1 MGSKLLSVMRLRAK
15 NDFNIDRSGVSLD
28 KQKKKRIKELVR
40 ERALDLSNIKDKIDS
55 NNLVYLYSTG
65 KNNTKDFGNYQMS
78 MKLFEDLKDSK
89 IDRREVLKN
98 QSRLKSDLRETKIGS
113 KNQQIKKKKKKKTM
127 KDVSNLFD
135 LRERIITL
143 IRDYSLLLSEAKYK
157 TKYKVGLK
165 ISPPKQMLQRI
176 PIALAQ
182 VKTVNNSESL
192 LNENRQ
198 TVYSFYQSKE
208 ITENV

>member
-1 MGSKLLSVMRLRAK
+1 MILILTEVGCHLINK
-15 NDFNIDRSGVSLD
+15 
-28 KQKKKRIKELVR
+28 KKKRIKELVR
-40 ERALDLSNIKDKIDS
+40 ERALDLSDIKDKIDS

-98 QSRLKSDLRETKIGS
+98 QSRLKSDLSETKIGS
-113 KNQQIKKKKKKKTM
+113 KNQQIKKQTI

-135 LRERIITL
+135 LREQIITL

-182 VKTVNNSESL
+182 VKTVNS
-192 LNENRQ
+192 
-198 TVYSFYQSKE
+198 
-208 ITENV
+208 

>member
-1 MGSKLLSVMRLRAK
+1 MRLRAK

-40 ERALDLSNIKDKIDS
+40 ERALDLSDIKDKIDS

-98 QSRLKSDLRETKIGS
+98 QSRLKSDLSETKIGS
-113 KNQQIKKKKKKKTM
+113 KNQQIKKT
-127 KDVSNLFD
+127 
-135 LRERIITL
+135 
-143 IRDYSLLLSEAKYK
+143 
-157 TKYKVGLK
+157 
-165 ISPPKQMLQRI
+165 
-176 PIALAQ
+176 
-182 VKTVNNSESL
+182 NNK
-192 LNENRQ
+192 RC
-198 TVYSFYQSKE
+198 F
-208 ITENV
+208 

>member
-28 KQKKKRIKELVR
+28 KQQKKRIKELVR
-40 ERALDLSNIKDKIDS
+40 ERALDLSDIKDKIDS

-98 QSRLKSDLRETKIGS
+98 QSRLKSDLSETKIGS
-113 KNQQIKKKKKKKTM
+113 KNQQIKKT
-127 KDVSNLFD
+127 
-135 LRERIITL
+135 
-143 IRDYSLLLSEAKYK
+143 
-157 TKYKVGLK
+157 
-165 ISPPKQMLQRI
+165 
-176 PIALAQ
+176 
-182 VKTVNNSESL
+182 NNK
-192 LNENRQ
+192 RC
-198 TVYSFYQSKE
+198 F
-208 ITENV
+208 

>member
-1 MGSKLLSVMRLRAK
+1 MS
-15 NDFNIDRSGVSLD
+15 I
-28 KQKKKRIKELVR
+28 
-40 ERALDLSNIKDKIDS
+40 
-55 NNLVYLYSTG
+55 YTG
-65 KNNTKDFGNYQMS
+65 KNNPKDFGNYQMS
-78 MKLFEDLKDSK
+78 MKLFEDLKDDK
-89 IDRREVLKN
+89 IDQREVLKS
-98 QSRLKSDLRETKIGS
+98 QSRLKSDLSETKIGG
-113 KNQQIKKKKKKKTM
+113 KNQQIKKTKTI

-135 LRERIITL
+135 LREQIINL

-192 LNENRQ
+192 LSENRQ
-198 TVYSFYQSKE
+198 IVSSFYQSKE